1 MPTFDDDDD
10 RDLAGRASTRFEALH
25 HLHLIGSQDGSSENE
40 FDDTMREAE
49 ENDADADG
57 DLEGDIDDDGE
68 ANSPSNSSQASDGE
82 NGTGERDTQANPALQ
97 EDGSSS
103 QRLVEDPFITSI
115 RPSIRPE
122 ILNASTYDMVPT
134 IAAPQST
141 SINAITATGDM
152 RWVFSGGSDGYIR
165 KYNWVETVNG
175 KLMLTVAQR
184 HPFVD
189 SVVKAGVLMTY
200 WENWDVPS
208 RNATSQSSE
217 ETATL
222 CPVYSLA
229 VQNQGLWLLAGTD
242 SGSIRLQSVRHD
254 EGKEIALLRRH
265 TSAVSVLSLSS
276 DEKSLL
282 SGSWDKSVLDWDLNV
297 GQVRTT
303 FGASAGQIS
312 SIEPRPVSSV
322 PVPQESGEEPI
333 TNGTYSSNNHVNGAG
348 SFAMANG
355 IGSRDQSQPPQ
366 DEVPRAASPD
376 SLFGGGDDDDLFGDD
391 GGAVISNGGPLND
404 AYGEDDDELTQAA
417 GNGPVVDGGQDVT
430 MTDAAE
436 SLHPVLAPIHSTL
449 EPETVKDAP
458 RTNGVADNLAAPVMN
473 GLPHAEDLET
483 SLDAQER
490 SATSEAGPTSDST
503 FLATSIDG
511 TIRVWDRRQPNP
523 TARIL
528 PRNTPPWCMSACWS
542 PDGNYIY
549 AGRRNCTVE
558 EFDLRKGLR
567 SAERTFKF
575 PQGSGPVTSV
585 KAMPNGRHLIC
596 ASYDILRLYDL
607 KEPQSTRSTVP
618 FLIVPGHRTGVISQL
633 YFDPACRFMISTG
646 GNRGWDGASTEVLL
660 GYEIGVVT

>member
-1 MPTFDDDDD
+1 M
-10 RDLAGRASTRFEALH
+10 RD
-25 HLHLIGSQDGSSENE
+25 
-40 FDDTMREAE
+40 AE
-49 ENDADADG
+49 ENDGDA
-57 DLEGDIDDDGE
+57 EGDMEGEVDDDGE

-82 NGTGERDTQANPALQ
+82 NASGERDTQANPALH
-97 EDGSSS
+97 ENRSPS
-103 QRLVEDPFITSI
+103 QQHVEDPFVTPV
-115 RPSIRPE
+115 RPSIRTE
-122 ILNASTYDMVPT
+122 ILNASTYDIVPT

-165 KYNWVETVNG
+165 KYNWVETVNS

-200 WENWDVPS
+200 WENWDVPN

-217 ETATL
+217 EIATL

-229 VQNQGLWLLAGTD
+229 VQNQALWLLAGTD
-242 SGSIRLQSVRHD
+242 SGSIRLQSIRHD
-254 EGKEIALLRRH
+254 EGKEIALLQRH
-265 TSAVSVLSLSS
+265 TSAVSVLSLAS

-303 FGASAGQIS
+303 FGSSAGQIS

-322 PVPQESGEEPI
+322 PVPQESGEEPM
-333 TNGTYSSNNHVNGAG
+333 TNGTYSSNNHVNGG
-348 SFAMANG
+348 GPSAMTNG
-355 IGSRDQSQPPQ
+355 IGSRDRSQPPL
-366 DEVPRAASPD
+366 DGAPLAASPD
-376 SLFGGGDDDDLFGDD
+376 SLFGADDDDLFGDD
-391 GGAVISNGGPLND
+391 GGAVISNGAPLND
-404 AYGEDDDELTQAA
+404 AFGDDDDELTQGT
-417 GNGPVVDGGQDVT
+417 GNGPVVEGGQDT
-430 MTDAAE
+430 AMTDAAE
-436 SLHPVLAPIHSTL
+436 CLQPGQALGGSV
-449 EPETVKDAP
+449 PETEMVRDEPVANGLANETAP
-458 RTNGVADNLAAPVMN
+458 PVMN
-473 GLPHAEDLET
+473 GLPHAEDLEM
-483 SLDAQER
+483 SLENQKR
-490 SATSEAGPTSDST
+490 SATPETGPTSDST

-567 SAERTFKF
+567 FPERIFKF
-575 PQGSGPVTSV
+575 PQGSGAVTSV

-596 ASYDILRLYDL
+596 ASHDILRLYDL

-646 GNRGWDGASTEVLL
+646 GNRGWEGASTEVLL
-660 GYEIGVVT
+660 GYEIGVGN